1 MQIPRAKKTW
11 VTLRQGCTLPEG
23 LLCPLAGLTWLCFS
37 PSPQVELPPYLE
49 RVKQQA
55 NEAFA
60 CQQWTQAIQ
69 LYSKAVQRAPHNA
82 MLYGNRAAAYMKRK
96 W

>member
-1 MQIPRAKKTW
+1 
-11 VTLRQGCTLPEG
+11 
-23 LLCPLAGLTWLCFS
+23 
-37 PSPQVELPPYLE
+37 VELPPYLE

-69 LYSKAVQRAPHNA
+69 LYSQAVQKAPHNA

>member
-1 MQIPRAKKTW
+1 MKDAH
-11 VTLRQGCTLPEG
+11 
-23 LLCPLAGLTWLCFS
+23 LTCAAPFF
-37 PSPQVELPPYLE
+37 PCSPQVELPPYLE
-49 RVKQQA
+49 RIKQQA

-60 CQQWTQAIQ
+60 CQLWTQAIQ
-69 LYSKAVQRAPHNA
+69 LYSKAVQKAPNNA

>member
-1 MQIPRAKKTW
+1 MAVRCQGPQNHTW
-11 VTLRQGCTLPEG
+11 
-23 LLCPLAGLTWLCFS
+23 PLGLTWLSF
-37 PSPQVELPPYLE
+37 PRSPQVELPPYLE

-69 LYSKAVQRAPHNA
+69 LYSQAVQKAPHNA

>member
-1 MQIPRAKKTW
+1 MGVLASETFSYASF
-11 VTLRQGCTLPEG
+11 LLP
-23 LLCPLAGLTWLCFS
+23 C
-37 PSPQVELPPYLE
+37 SPQVELPPYLE
-49 RVKQQA
+49 RIKQQA

-60 CQQWTQAIQ
+60 CQLWTQAIQ
-69 LYSKAVQRAPHNA
+69 LYSKAVQKAPNNA

>member
-1 MQIPRAKKTW
+1 MAPSLGASESLGSTKQCAALGWTS
-11 VTLRQGCTLPEG
+11 Q
-23 LLCPLAGLTWLCFS
+23 PLTGLTWFLF
-37 PSPQVELPPYLE
+37 PGSPQVELPPYLE

-69 LYSKAVQRAPHNA
+69 LYSKAVQKAPHNA